1 MASSL
6 IFIKAFLRFWREILI
21 VCLAGICYHIYS
33 QPEIVCPPP
42 VTLTDTKYITKREKE
57 YIRVTEPSGRVI
69 EKTVEHSNEAAT
81 VIKSVVPITP
91 AVTPKSKWSIGAE
104 YDPKAKNYQG
114 DVGYRLGNSP
124 ISGTVGYRYP
134 DNAVLIGVR
143 VDW

>member
-33 QPEIVCPPP
+33 QPEIICSPP

-81 VIKSVVPITP
+81 VIKSKVPAPIIN
-91 AVTPKSKWSIGAE
+91 PKPKWSVGTA
-104 YDPKAKNYQG
+104 YDIQTKTYQG
-114 DVGYRLGNSP
+114 DVGYRFGNTP
-124 ISGTVGYRYP
+124 ISGTLGYRS
-134 DNAVLIGVR
+134 DNSVLVGVR
-143 VDW
+143 LDW